1 VKTRVAIVGAGAVGG
16 YVGAHMSRAG
26 EDVILIDHYP
36 EHVAH
41 MQKEGIT
48 ISGPAARDNFSTG
61 VNALH
66 ISDVQHLSKERPVD
80 VALIGVKSY
89 DTAWATELIA
99 PYLRSNGIAA
109 SIQNGINDSQIARVV
124 GWERTLGVTVAGC
137 GGILH
142 RPGHIRRSNVTPPGG
157 IVFRAGETHGRTTP
171 RAQELAR
178 VLSAADGSAVTNN
191 LWGERW
197 SKLVVNSMR
206 MGLATVTKIN
216 IPEQDRNDITRG
228 LMIRLG
234 AEAVRVGLA
243 LGYQLVKMQGIEAE
257 TMLRAGDGDPSA
269 IDEITRILLEL
280 ANSFADNS
288 MPSMAQDIAKGRRT
302 EADGIYGLIVRKGQ
316 ETEIPTPVN
325 LRILELVNRLERGE
339 IEPSIEVV
347 RNL

>member
-1 VKTRVAIVGAGAVGG
+1 
-16 YVGAHMSRAG
+16 M
-26 EDVILIDHYP
+26 
-36 EHVAH
+36 
-41 MQKEGIT
+41 
-48 ISGPAARDNFSTG
+48 
-61 VNALH
+61 
-66 ISDVQHLSKERPVD
+66 
-80 VALIGVKSY
+80 
-89 DTAWATELIA
+89 
-99 PYLRSNGIAA
+99 
-109 SIQNGINDSQIARVV
+109 
-124 GWERTLGVTVAGC
+124 
-137 GGILH
+137 
-142 RPGHIRRSNVTPPGG
+142 
-157 IVFRAGETHGRTTP
+157 
-171 RAQELAR
+171 
-178 VLSAADGSAVTNN
+178 LSAADGSAVTNN